1 MDVGPPPLLSVLQFE
16 GVIIAA
22 LAVLFVATWLRSRE
36 PGTALLALGFAVT
49 ALWYL
54 NGDRIAYV
62 GPNIDSDQQR
72 IWSSLIAI
80 GVLLISLG
88 VVRYLGTPRG
98 RRRWALVPFMLPA
111 LLTLIA
117 VALTAEV
124 PRRIFHVGVLL
135 PYAGAALLAFRRS
148 TQNRGDGHVLLGLA
162 LLAPPVTPY
171 LLLAAGLPATQ
182 LKYFA
187 GVSVVLFG
195 MILLTVSLLRRQ
207 RVLDAEV
214 HRRSAAEDELRHA
227 NTRLEARVDER
238 TAHLHEL
245 VQGLETFNRSVS
257 HDLRGPLGGM
267 AQLARM
273 ATEAMERGDPS
284 VARRALPAISSQC
297 DASAR
302 LVSTMLELARLDG
315 QQARPEPL
323 CLQDLVQ
330 SAFDEVMLGLPA
342 RRRPELHCAPMP
354 QVMADPRL
362 LRPALVNLIGNAAKF
377 SREAAHPRID
387 VDGTVNG
394 RDLTVWV
401 RDNGVG
407 LAPEVAE
414 RIFEPFYQAHGARFE
429 GHGLGLSIVRR
440 AVQALGGRAWAEPRA
455 EGGASLCF
463 TLPDAV
469 MADARGLDT
478 PAVAA

>member
-1 MDVGPPPLLSVLQFE
+1 M
-16 GVIIAA
+16 
-22 LAVLFVATWLRSRE
+22 
-36 PGTALLALGFAVT
+36 
-49 ALWYL
+49 
-54 NGDRIAYV
+54 
-62 GPNIDSDQQR
+62 
-72 IWSSLIAI
+72 
-80 GVLLISLG
+80 
-88 VVRYLGTPRG
+88 
-98 RRRWALVPFMLPA
+98 
-111 LLTLIA
+111 
-117 VALTAEV
+117 
-124 PRRIFHVGVLL
+124 
-135 PYAGAALLAFRRS
+135 
-148 TQNRGDGHVLLGLA
+148 LLGLA
-162 LLAPPVTPY
+162 LLAPAVTPY

-195 MILLTVSLLRRQ
+195 MVLLTVSLLRRQ

-227 NTRLEARVDER
+227 NTRLEARVAER

-245 VQGLETFNRSVS
+245 AQGLETFNRCVS

-284 VARRALPAISSQC
+284 VARRALPMISSQC
-297 DASAR
+297 DASSR
-302 LVSTMLELARLDG
+302 LVTTMLDLARLG
-315 QQARPEPL
+315 EQQASPEPL
-323 CLQDLVQ
+323 YVADLVQ

-342 RRRPELHCAPMP
+342 TGPRPELHCAPMP
-354 QVMADPRL
+354 QVMSDPRL

-387 VDGTVNG
+387 VDGTVHG
-394 RDLTVWV
+394 RDLVLCV

-407 LAPEVAE
+407 LSPEVAE

-463 TLPDAV
+463 SLPGAVLADTLSH
-469 MADARGLDT
+469 GNS
-478 PAVAA
+478 AVAA